1 MAQQDPK
8 ATSPQHLEAT
18 DEISTTQYHHHP
30 DEEAI
35 DAKGTYV
42 EDSDAKG
49 YVDPSLIISEDE
61 NKILRNKIHRRWV
74 CPSPLHV
81 Q

>member
-1 MAQQDPK
+1 MAMQDPK
-8 ATSPQHLEAT
+8 ATSPEHLEGAE
-18 DEISTTQYHHHP
+18 EISTAGYHPHR

-35 DAKGTYV
+35 DTKGTYV

-61 NKILRNKIHRRWV
+61 NKHLRNKIHRR
-74 CPSPLHV
+74 
-81 Q
+81 